1 MDLKLN
7 GRRALV
13 TGASKGLG
21 RAIAA
26 ALAAEGA
33 RVAICG
39 RDAGRIADAA
49 RGIGAAAG
57 LVAELGQ
64 PGAVEALLAEAGQA
78 LGGAPE
84 ILVINTGGPP
94 AAGFDDLDDDHWRRA
109 FEDLWISSVQL
120 IRGCLPA
127 MRAARS
133 GRILMVT
140 SVSGREPL
148 PDLTISNALRPG
160 LHGLLNTL
168 SREVAAEGI
177 TVNALMPGY
186 TLTERL
192 RDLGIDEARVSTQI
206 PAARMGRPEE
216 FGALAAFLASD
227 LAGYVTGQA
236 IACDGGYLR
245 GI

>member
-1 MDLKLN
+1 MDLNLK

-33 RVAICG
+33 KVAICG
-39 RDAGRIADAA
+39 RDPARIEAA
-49 RGIGAAAG
+49 RQEIGAEAG

-64 PGAVEALLAEAGQA
+64 PGAVEALLAASRDA
-78 LGGAPE
+78 LSGAPE
-84 ILVINTGGPP
+84 IVVINTGGPP
-94 AAGFDDLDDDHWRRA
+94 AAGFDAVSDDRWRQS
-109 FEDLWISSVQL
+109 FEELWISAVQL
-120 IRGCLPA
+120 IRGSVPD
-127 MRAARS
+127 MRAAGW

-140 SVSGREPL
+140 SISAREPL
-148 PDLTISNALRPG
+148 PDLLISNALRPG
-160 LHGLLNTL
+160 LHGLLNAL
-168 SREVAAEGI
+168 SRDLASEGI
-177 TVNALMPGY
+177 TLNALMPGY

-192 RDLGIDEARVSTQI
+192 RDLGVNEEAVSAGI
-206 PAARMGRPEE
+206 PARRMGRPEE
-216 FGALAAFLASD
+216 FGALGAFLASD